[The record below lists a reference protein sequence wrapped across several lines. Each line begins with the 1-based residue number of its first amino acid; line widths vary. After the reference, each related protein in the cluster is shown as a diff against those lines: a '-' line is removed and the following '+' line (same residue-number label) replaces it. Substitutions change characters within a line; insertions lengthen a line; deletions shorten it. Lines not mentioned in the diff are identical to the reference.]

1 MSRPSR
7 ESVLERERNWDSPPY
22 ERGVRK
28 EGDMNFTIGL
38 VLAVAAVVLAILA
51 MVSWASSSG
60 AKREESSEKKG

>member
-1 MSRPSR
+1 
-7 ESVLERERNWDSPPY
+7 LGFPPY